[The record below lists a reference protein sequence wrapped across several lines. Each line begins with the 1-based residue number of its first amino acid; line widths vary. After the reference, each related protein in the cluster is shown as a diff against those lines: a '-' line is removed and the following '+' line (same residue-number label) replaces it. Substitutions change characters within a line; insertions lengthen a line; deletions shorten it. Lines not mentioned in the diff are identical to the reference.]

1 MTTRMPPALA
11 HRRVLVAAILSLL
24 AFGGLIIIALTPSLH
39 GIDREVKLVFD
50 GGRHPVAEVAMRVV
64 TFVGDGSTL
73 LALTVVAWLLLR
85 WAGDRLA
92 WRLPAIMLGSAAA
105 EWLLKWLVAR
115 RRPRGGPYA
124 FPSGHVFTSV
134 VFFGAVIY
142 LLWTRD
148 VPAVWRV
155 GGTIVCALLIVG
167 IALSR
172 VYLRFHWL
180 TDVLGGITGGAAYL
194 LIALAIADRPARRR
208 RGAQ

>member
-1 MTTRMPPALA
+1 MPPALA

-39 GIDREVKLVFD
+39 GIDRGIKLVFD
-50 GGRHPVAEVAMRVV
+50 AERHPVLEVTMRVV

-73 LALTVVAWLLLR
+73 LVLTAGAWLILR
-85 WAGDRLA
+85 WAGDHLA
-92 WRLPAIMLGSAAA
+92 WRLPAIMLGGTAA
-105 EWLLKWLVAR
+105 EWLLKWLVDR
-115 RRPRGGPYA
+115 RRPRGGPHA

-148 VPAVWRV
+148 VAPVWRV

-167 IALSR
+167 IAVSR
-172 VYLRFHWL
+172 VYLRFHWV
-180 TDVLGGITGGAAYL
+180 TDVLGGLTGGAAYL
-194 LIALAIADRPARRR
+194 LIALAVADRPADR
-208 RGAQ
+208 RGSAA

>member
-11 HRRVLVAAILSLL
+11 HRRVLVAAVLALL
-24 AFGGLIIIALTPSLH
+24 AFGGLIVIALTPSLH
-39 GIDREVKLVFD
+39 GLDRELKLVID
-50 GGRHPVAEVAMRVV
+50 GSRHPVLEALMRVI
-64 TFVGDGSTL
+64 TFVGDGSAL
-73 LALTVVAWLLLR
+73 LALTVVAWLVLR
-85 WAGDRLA
+85 RAGDRLA
-92 WRLPAIMLGSAAA
+92 GRLPAVMLGGAAV

-115 RRPRGGPYA
+115 QRPRGGPFA

-148 VPAVWRV
+148 VPPALRV

-180 TDVLGGITGGAAYL
+180 TDVLGGITGGTAYL
-194 LIALAIADRPARRR
+194 LIALAVADQPARGRTP
-208 RGAQ
+208 

>member
-1 MTTRMPPALA
+1 MPPALA

-39 GIDREVKLVFD
+39 GIDREIKLVFD
-50 GGRHPVAEVAMRVV
+50 GNRHPVLEATMRVV

-73 LALTVVAWLLLR
+73 LVLTVAAWLILR

-92 WRLPAIMLGSAAA
+92 WRLPAIMLGGAAA
-105 EWLLKWLVAR
+105 EWLFKWLVAR
-115 RRPRGGPYA
+115 RRPRGGPFA

-148 VPAVWRV
+148 VAPLWRV

-167 IALSR
+167 IAMSR

-180 TDVLGGITGGAAYL
+180 TDVLGGLTGGAAYL
-194 LIALAIADRPARRR
+194 LIALAVADRPSRRR
-208 RGAQ
+208 PGAM